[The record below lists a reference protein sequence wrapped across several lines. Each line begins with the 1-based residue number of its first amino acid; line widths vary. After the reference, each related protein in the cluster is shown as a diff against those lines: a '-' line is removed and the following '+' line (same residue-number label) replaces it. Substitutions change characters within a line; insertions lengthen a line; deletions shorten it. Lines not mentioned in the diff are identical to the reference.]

1 MFAGITFSRR
11 GMFDKA
17 ETTEQTEES
26 GSKSQKALARLGLQ
40 VNSAPKLEG
49 RQRSRLE
56 LPPGISESNT
66 KPEVKF

>member
-1 MFAGITFSRR
+1 MDLADLASCFATTDRLEFRLMFAGITFSRR

-40 VNSAPKLEG
+40 VNSAPQL
-49 RQRSRLE
+49 
-56 LPPGISESNT
+56 
-66 KPEVKF
+66 